1 LRNFL
6 LYISK
11 IVFFGH
17 TVYLHTLKFVS
28 ALRQSKRVT
37 VITRVVR

>member
-17 TVYLHTLKFVS
+17 TVYLHTLKICFRIKTIQKS
-28 ALRQSKRVT
+28 NCHN
-37 VITRVVR
+37 